1 MRSVSALQQ
10 NENLSLY
17 VAFDKKTRHSVQ
29 CGCVTEHKSCDGI
42 KRPAALHTLINGT
55 IDIIFVDLICQKCKS
70 IVMFD
75 GRDSAMFSAGKKA
88 VYYRD
93 LLDYCL

>member
-1 MRSVSALQQ
+1 MRTC
-10 NENLSLY
+10 LY
-17 VAFDKKTRHSVQ
+17 MLLLIKTRHYVQ
-29 CGCVTEHKSCDGI
+29 CGCVTEHKSCGGI
-42 KRPAALHTLINGT
+42 KSPAALDTLINGT
-55 IDIIFVDLICQKCKS
+55 IDIIIVDLICQKCKS
-70 IVMFD
+70 VLMFD